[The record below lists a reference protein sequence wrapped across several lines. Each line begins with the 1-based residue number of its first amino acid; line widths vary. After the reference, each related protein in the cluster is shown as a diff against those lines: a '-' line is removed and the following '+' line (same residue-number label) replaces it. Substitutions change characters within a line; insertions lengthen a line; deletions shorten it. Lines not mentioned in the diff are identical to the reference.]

1 MVLSQRARSLLVI
14 PEVRASEL
22 ERARRAF
29 DTIDCTKAVGFVASV
44 ERTDADVGGE
54 GELFSVEKAV
64 TAKSNFGL

>member
-44 ERTDADVGGE
+44 ERTDVGGE